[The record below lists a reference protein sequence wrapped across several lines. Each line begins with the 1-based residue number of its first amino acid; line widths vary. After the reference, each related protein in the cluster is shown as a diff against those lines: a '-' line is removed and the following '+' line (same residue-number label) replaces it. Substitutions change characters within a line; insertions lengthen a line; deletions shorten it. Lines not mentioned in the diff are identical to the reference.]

1 MHGLGIMDPLVA
13 QKEIEK
19 LPELTKN
26 NIDAHMPPS
35 FYDRGKTWIS
45 HRHAINNILGL

>member
-1 MHGLGIMDPLVA
+1 MHGLGMMDPLIA

-26 NIDAHMPPS
+26 NIDAHMPPN
-35 FYDRGKTWIS
+35 FNDRNQTWIS
-45 HRHAINNILGL
+45 HRQAINNILGL